1 MAASNKKFNLTE
13 LLNQRSKEAAPQG
26 QQGAAEAEKET
37 AATTASTTADIYD
50 LIPSKDNFYSVED
63 VQDLKQSI
71 ELLGILQPLLVT
83 DEEDGK
89 RRIIAGHRRRL
100 AIMQL
105 VDEGKERF
113 RYVPIMVKP
122 TKNAILDRLAL
133 IMTNRFREKTDW
145 EKMTESIETEKLVQ
159 ELKAQM
165 DIPGRTRDLLAEIID
180 ASPAT
185 LGRYKAIYN
194 NLAAE
199 LMAEFKTGKI
209 GVSVIYEISQLEK
222 EWQLRTLEVFR
233 EKGSLALPD
242 IKEIKRQQEVA
253 AQIPGQMN
261 FDGTAAGQQDT
272 PEAPQTEKTAEG
284 GENTGESQKTA
295 AEGVGEPQEDL
306 CATCEHN
313 GECAGKKTHDSGCM
327 GYEPQEDFMNQP
339 EEYEDPQ
346 PESMTSLCYSCTQY
360 ETCHEKKATVTSC
373 NAYENRTEAY
383 KTDEQ
388 RYNEEQA
395 RIDAETRRK
404 LRERQQEEVMQQGPA
419 EKKHDEIT
427 IPPSRYNEIANGA
440 LSFLLLKKDGFKVG
454 EGLKLLEYADGRET
468 GKLVYIK
475 ICYVMEDWTGLED
488 GYCIIGFKVEGH
500 GSGAAE
506 VAADGA
512 DQPTLLPGA

>member
-1 MAASNKKFNLTE
+1 MAASSKKFNLTE

-26 QQGAAEAEKET
+26 QQGAAEAEKDT

-71 ELLGILQPLLVT
+71 ELLGILQPFLVT

-159 ELKAQM
+159 ELKEQM
-165 DIPGRTRDLLAEIID
+165 DIPGRTRDLLAEIIET
-180 ASPAT
+180 SPAQ

-194 NLAAE
+194 NLTAE
-199 LMAEFKTGKI
+199 LMAEFKAGKI
-209 GVSVIYEISQLEK
+209 GVSVIYEISQFEK
-222 EWQLRTLEVFR
+222 EWQKKALEVFR
-233 EKGSLALPD
+233 ENGTLTLPD
-242 IKEIKRQQEVA
+242 IKEIKKKREA
-253 AQIPGQMN
+253 AQQVPGQI
-261 FDGTAAGQQDT
+261 DIEGISGQQDT
-272 PEAPQTEKTAEG
+272 QEATQTDKNTEG
-284 GENTGESQKTA
+284 EEITEEDEETA
-295 AEGVGEPQEDL
+295 AEGAGEQQKDL
-306 CATCEHN
+306 CETCAHN
-313 GECAGKKTHDSGCM
+313 GECAGKKTHESGCM
-327 GYEPQEDFMNQP
+327 GYEPQE
-339 EEYEDPQ
+339 EYIDPQ
-346 PESMTSLCYSCTQY
+346 PESITSICYSCTRY
-360 ETCHEKKATVTSC
+360 ETCHDKKATVTSC
-373 NAYENRTEAY
+373 NAYENRKEAY

-395 RIDAETRRK
+395 KIDAETRK
-404 LRERQQEEVMQQGPA
+404 KMREQQEKTMQQGPT
-419 EKKHDEIT
+419 EKQREEIQLS
-427 IPPSRYNEIANGA
+427 PSRYNEITSGA

-454 EGLKLLEYADGRET
+454 EELTLPEYAAGQRTGRTIE
-468 GKLVYIK
+468 IK
-475 ICYVMEDWTGLED
+475 ISYVWEDWTGLD
-488 GYCIIGFKVEGH
+488 DNYCIIGFQIM
-500 GSGAAE
+500 SYTPAAAA
-506 VAADGA
+506 AADGA

>member
-26 QQGAAEAEKET
+26 QQGAAEAEKDT

-199 LMAEFKTGKI
+199 LMAEFKAGKI

-222 EWQLRTLEVFR
+222 EWQLRSLEVFR
-233 EKGSLALPD
+233 EKGTLALPD
-242 IKEIKRQQEVA
+242 IKEIKRQQEAA
-253 AQIPGQMN
+253 AQVSGQMN
-261 FDGTAAGQQDT
+261 IAGLDGQQDT
-272 PEAPQTEKTAEG
+272 LEAPQPDETAGG
-284 GENTGESQKTA
+284 GENTGEDEETA
-295 AEGVGEPQEDL
+295 AEG
-306 CATCEHN
+306 
-313 GECAGKKTHDSGCM
+313 AG
-327 GYEPQEDFMNQP
+327 EPQEDFMNQP
-339 EEYEDPQ
+339 EEYKDPQ
-346 PESMTSLCYSCTQY
+346 PENVTSLCYSCTQY

-395 RIDAETRRK
+395 RIDAETARK
-404 LRERQQEEVMQQGPA
+404 LRERQQEETMQQGPE

-427 IPPSRYNEIANGA
+427 LSPSRYNEIISGA

-454 EGLKLLEYADGRET
+454 EGLTLPEYADGRET

-488 GYCIIGFKVEGH
+488 GYCIIGFKVDGH
-500 GSGAAE
+500 GSGAAA

-512 DQPTLLPGA
+512 DQPTLMPGA

>member
-1 MAASNKKFNLTE
+1 MATSNKKFNLTE

-26 QQGAAEAEKET
+26 QQGAAEAEKDT
-37 AATTASTTADIYD
+37 TATTASTTADIYD

-113 RYVPIMVKP
+113 RYVPIMAKP

-165 DIPGRTRDLLAEIID
+165 DIPGRTRDLLAEIVD

-194 NLAAE
+194 NLTAE
-199 LMAEFKTGKI
+199 LMAEFKAGKI

-222 EWQLRTLEVFR
+222 EWQLRSLEVFR
-233 EKGSLALPD
+233 ENGTLALPD
-242 IKEIKRQQEVA
+242 IKEIKKQREAA
-253 AQIPGQMN
+253 AQVPGQMN
-261 FDGTAAGQQDT
+261 IAGIEGQQDT
-272 PEAPQTEKTAEG
+272 QEAQQTHENAEG
-284 GENTGESQKTA
+284 GEMTGEDEETA
-295 AEGVGEPQEDL
+295 AEGAGEPKEDL
-306 CATCEHN
+306 CETCAHN

-327 GYEPQEDFMNQP
+327 GYEQM

-346 PESMTSLCYSCTQY
+346 PESIISLCYSCTQY
-360 ETCHEKKATVTSC
+360 ETCHDKKATVTSC
-373 NAYENRTEAY
+373 NAYKNRKEAY

-388 RYNEEQA
+388 RYNKEQA
-395 RIDAETRRK
+395 KIDAETRKKLQERK
-404 LRERQQEEVMQQGPA
+404 QEETMQQGPA
-419 EKKHDEIT
+419 EKQHEEIQ
-427 IPPSRYNEIANGA
+427 ISPSRYNEIISGT

-454 EGLKLLEYADGRET
+454 EELTLTEFAAGQQTGRTLE
-468 GKLVYIK
+468 IK
-475 ICYVMEDWTGLED
+475 VSYVWEDWAGLD
-488 GYCIIGFKVEGH
+488 DDYCIIGLRIV
-500 GSGAAE
+500 SYTPAAA

>member
-1 MAASNKKFNLTE
+1 MAESSKKFNLTE
-13 LLNQRSKEAAPQG
+13 LLNQRSKEIA
-26 QQGAAEAEKET
+26 QQET
-37 AATTASTTADIYD
+37 AAEKDTTNEGVSTTADIED

-180 ASPAT
+180 ASPAQ

-194 NLAAE
+194 NLTAE
-199 LMAEFKTGKI
+199 LMAEFKAGKI

-222 EWQLRTLEVFR
+222 EWQLRSLEVFR
-233 EKGSLALPD
+233 ENGALALPD
-242 IKEIKRQQEVA
+242 VKEIKRQQEAA
-253 AQIPGQMN
+253 AQIPGQMGL
-261 FDGTAAGQQDT
+261 DDITGQQDT
-272 PEAPQTEKTAEG
+272 QETAQTEENVEGEEITGEDEETEAEG
-284 GENTGESQKTA
+284 AEEATEGEY
-295 AEGVGEPQEDL
+295 V
-306 CATCEHN
+306 
-313 GECAGKKTHDSGCM
+313 
-327 GYEPQEDFMNQP
+327 
-339 EEYEDPQ
+339 DPQ
-346 PESMTSLCYSCTQY
+346 PESIVSLCYSCTNY
-360 ETCHEKKATVTSC
+360 ETCHDKKATVTSC
-373 NAYENRTEAY
+373 NAYKNRKEAY

-395 RIDAETRRK
+395 QIDAETRKK
-404 LRERQQEEVMQQGPA
+404 LREQREENVQQGPE
-419 EKKHDEIT
+419 EKQHEEIRLS
-427 IPPSRYNEIANGA
+427 PSRYEEITSEA
-440 LSFLLLKKDGFKVG
+440 LTFMLLKKDGFKVG
-454 EGLKLLEYADGRET
+454 EELSLPEYKDGQQTGRTLEIT
-468 GKLVYIK
+468 IS
-475 ICYVMEDWTGLED
+475 YVLEDWTGLD
-488 GYCIIGFKVEGH
+488 DDYCIIGFH
-500 GSGAAE
+500 IMSYTPAAA